1 LYTQGGTGKQLV
13 FNITYVEIGWI
24 GQKNKDQRTNLHGAD
39 GEMMEEFSKNSLN
52 KTYGKSRRTYT
63 YAQLDCKYD
72 ALCLKDKNTVLRG
85 ALEYMQQYNGR
96 IIKFFM

>member
-1 LYTQGGTGKQLV
+1 
-13 FNITYVEIGWI
+13 
-24 GQKNKDQRTNLHGAD
+24 
-39 GEMMEEFSKNSLN
+39 MEKEVNV
-52 KTYGKSRRTYT
+52 RTYT

-96 IIKFFM
+96 TIKHAFSWLWAMRIA

>member
-1 LYTQGGTGKQLV
+1 L
-13 FNITYVEIGWI
+13 
-24 GQKNKDQRTNLHGAD
+24 
-39 GEMMEEFSKNSLN
+39 
-52 KTYGKSRRTYT
+52 TYGKEVNVRTYT

-96 IIKFFM
+96 TIKHAFSWLWAMRIA

>member
-1 LYTQGGTGKQLV
+1 L
-13 FNITYVEIGWI
+13 
-24 GQKNKDQRTNLHGAD
+24 
-39 GEMMEEFSKNSLN
+39 
-52 KTYGKSRRTYT
+52 TYGKNVRTYT

-96 IIKFFM
+96 TIKHTWLWAMRIV

>member
-1 LYTQGGTGKQLV
+1 
-13 FNITYVEIGWI
+13 
-24 GQKNKDQRTNLHGAD
+24 
-39 GEMMEEFSKNSLN
+39 MEKEVNV
-52 KTYGKSRRTYT
+52 RTYT

-96 IIKFFM
+96 TIKTCIFMAMGYEDCGGEYIKVIDHG